1 MKKWYLQQTQRD
13 QHIVITLAV
22 SIAAVAIYALLIQ
35 PFTSSLENRRVT
47 VAAKTDL
54 LLWMQESAAQ
64 LQRVRGTV
72 DPSTGKRSDRAN
84 YVLLDDSIR
93 KAGLST
99 AADRVEPA
107 GKDKKGARMQFSQV
121 DFDTL
126 IGMLGALQSQHG
138 LSVTHANI
146 SKKNS
151 GLVSA
156 RITLEGGG

>member
-13 QHIVITLAV
+13 QHIVIALAV
-22 SIAAVAIYALLIQ
+22 LITAVAIYALLIQ

-47 VAAKTDL
+47 VGAKNDL

-64 LQRVRGTV
+64 LQRARG
-72 DPSTGKRSDRAN
+72 SFGAGTGKRSDKAA

-93 KAGLST
+93 KAGLSA

-156 RITLEGGG
+156 RITLDGGG

>member
-13 QHIVITLAV
+13 QHIVISLAV
-22 SIAAVAIYALLIQ
+22 SIAAVAMYALLIQ
-35 PFTSSLENRRVT
+35 PFANSLENRRDT
-47 VAAKTDL
+47 VSAKNEL

-64 LQRVRGTV
+64 LQRVRG
-72 DPSTGKRSDRAN
+72 SAGTGKRSDKAA

-126 IGMLGALQSQHG
+126 MGKIGRAH
-138 LSVTHANI
+138 V
-146 SKKNS
+146 
-151 GLVSA
+151 
-156 RITLEGGG
+156 